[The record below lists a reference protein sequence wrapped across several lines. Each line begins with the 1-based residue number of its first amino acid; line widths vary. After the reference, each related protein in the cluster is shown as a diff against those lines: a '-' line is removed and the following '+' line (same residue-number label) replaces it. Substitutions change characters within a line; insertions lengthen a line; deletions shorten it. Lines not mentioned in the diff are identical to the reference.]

1 MSIYLPL
8 TIMTS
13 DSAAPKGSQISFSMD
28 DFTQALD
35 DYDYKCEKG
44 QVVRGKVIQHSD
56 DGAYVDIGSKSA
68 GFVPINE
75 VDLESRP
82 DLAEILPID
91 EEKEFIV
98 ISEQNADGQVKL
110 SRRQLQ
116 LKEAWENVE
125 EIAEMGHSVQMRVT
139 RTNKGGVVGEVE
151 GLQGFIPRSHLME
164 KEDLNGLVGQLLTA
178 TFLEV
183 NQSTNKLVLSQRRAI
198 AAARIDKLEV
208 GQLVSGKVARI
219 QPYGIFVD
227 FEGVSGLLHITQV
240 SGSRVDD
247 LNHVFKYNQEIKVM
261 ILSID
266 EYKNRIALS
275 TKILENHPGEII
287 ENLEEVMKTADARV
301 EQAREKMEKEE
312 QN

>member
-1 MSIYLPL
+1 
-8 TIMTS
+8 MTS
-13 DSAAPKGSQISFSMD
+13 DSASPKGSQISFSMD
-28 DFTQALD
+28 DFSKALD
-35 DYDYKCEKG
+35 QYDYRCEKG
-44 QVVRGKVIQHSD
+44 QVIRGKVIQHTD
-56 DGAYVDIGSKSA
+56 DGAFVDIGGKSA

-75 VDLESRP
+75 VDLQSRP
-82 DLAEILPID
+82 NLAEILPLD
-91 EEKEFIV
+91 EEKEFLV

-125 EIAEMGHSVQMRVT
+125 EIAEMGNSVQVRVT

-164 KEDLNGLVGQLLTA
+164 KEDLNALVGQMLTA

-183 NQSTNKLVLSQRRAI
+183 NPSTNKLVLSQRKAI
-198 AAARIDKLEV
+198 AAARMNKLEA

-219 QPYGIFVD
+219 QPYGVFVD

-247 LNHVFKYNQEIKVM
+247 LNHLFKYNQDIKVM

-275 TKILENHPGEII
+275 TKILENYPGEMI
-287 ENLEEVMKTADARV
+287 EKFDEVMKTADARV
-301 EQAREKMEKEE
+301 EKAKETMEKEE
-312 QN
+312 QS

>member
-1 MSIYLPL
+1 
-8 TIMTS
+8 MTS
-13 DSAAPKGSQISFSMD
+13 DSASPKGSQISFSMD

-35 DYDYKCEKG
+35 DYDYKSEKG
-44 QVVRGKVIQHSD
+44 QVVRGKVIQHTD
-56 DGAYVDIGSKSA
+56 DGAYIDIGGKSA

-75 VDLESRP
+75 VDLQSRP
-82 DLAEILPID
+82 NLAEILPLD
-91 EEKEFIV
+91 EEREFVV

-125 EIAEMGHSVQMRVT
+125 EIAELGNSVQMRVT

-164 KEDLNGLVGQLLTA
+164 KEDLNSLVGQLLTA
-178 TFLEV
+178 TVLEV
-183 NQSTNKLVLSQRRAI
+183 NQAANKLVLSQRKAI
-198 AAARIDKLEV
+198 AAARMDKLQV

-219 QPYGIFVD
+219 QPYGVFVD

-247 LNHVFKYNQEIKVM
+247 LNHLFKYNQEVKVM
-261 ILSID
+261 ILTID

-287 ENLEEVMKTADARV
+287 ENLDEVMKTAEARV
-301 EQAREKMEKEE
+301 AEAKEKMEKEE
-312 QN
+312 QS

>member
-1 MSIYLPL
+1 
-8 TIMTS
+8 MTS
-13 DSAAPKGSQISFSMD
+13 DSASPKGSQISFSMD
-28 DFTQALD
+28 DFTKALD
-35 DYDYKCEKG
+35 QYDYKCEKG
-44 QVVRGKVIQHSD
+44 QVIRGKVIQHTD
-56 DGAYVDIGSKSA
+56 DGAYVDIGGKSA

-75 VDLESRP
+75 VDLQSRP
-82 DLAEILPID
+82 NLTEILPLD
-91 EEKEFIV
+91 EEREFLV

-116 LKEAWENVE
+116 LKEAWENVSE
-125 EIAEMGHSVQMRVT
+125 MAEMGHSVQLRVT

-164 KEDLNGLVGQLLTA
+164 KEDLNALVGQLLTA

-183 NQSTNKLVLSQRRAI
+183 NPSTNKLVLSQRRAI
-198 AAARIDKLEV
+198 AAARMDKLTA
-208 GQLVSGKVARI
+208 GQLVNGKVSRI
-219 QPYGIFVD
+219 QPYGVFVD

-247 LNHVFKYNQEIKVM
+247 LNHLFKYNQDIKVM

-275 TKILENHPGEII
+275 TKILENYPGELI
-287 ENLEEVMKTADARV
+287 EKFDEVMNTADARV
-301 EQAREKMEKEE
+301 AQAKEKMEKEE
-312 QN
+312 

>member
-1 MSIYLPL
+1 
-8 TIMTS
+8 MTS
-13 DSAAPKGSQISFSMD
+13 DSASPKGSQISFSMD
-28 DFTQALD
+28 DFTQALNK
-35 DYDYKCEKG
+35 YDYKCEKG
-44 QVVRGKVIQHSD
+44 QVIRGKVIQHTD
-56 DGAYVDIGSKSA
+56 DGAYVDIGGKSA
-68 GFVPINE
+68 GYVPMNE
-75 VDLESRP
+75 VDLQSNPNLE
-82 DLAEILPID
+82 EILPL
-91 EEKEFIV
+91 EEESQFLV
-98 ISEQNADGQVKL
+98 ISEQNAEGQVRL

-125 EIAEMGHSVQMRVT
+125 DIAEKGHSVQMRVT

-164 KEDLNGLVGQLLTA
+164 KEDLNALVGQLLTA

-183 NQSTNKLVLSQRRAI
+183 NQNTNKLVLSQRRAI
-198 AAARIDKLEV
+198 AAARMDKLEV
-208 GQLVSGKVARI
+208 GQLVTGKVSRI

-247 LNHVFKYNQEIKVM
+247 LNHLFKYNQDVKVM

-275 TKILENHPGEII
+275 TKILENYPGELI
-287 ENLEEVMKTADARV
+287 EKFDEVMNTADARV
-301 EQAREKMEKEE
+301 EQAREKMQQEE
-312 QN
+312 